1 MNFMNLELEEIIV
14 WLIPGILSL
23 KWRRRER
30 RGNDQESSNGE
41 P

>member
-1 MNFMNLELEEIIV
+1 MNFMNLELEEITV

-23 KWRRRER
+23 KWKRRE
-30 RGNDQESSNGE
+30 RGNDQQSSNGE